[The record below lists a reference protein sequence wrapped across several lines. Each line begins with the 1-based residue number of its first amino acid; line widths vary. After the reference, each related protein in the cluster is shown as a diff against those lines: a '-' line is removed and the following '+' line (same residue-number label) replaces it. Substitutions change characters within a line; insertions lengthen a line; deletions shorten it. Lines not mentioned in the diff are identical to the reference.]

1 MRVLLIT
8 LLAFLACGA
17 YSKDIG
23 GTVSLLDALVQ
34 KCDLIDDEYM
44 EKKTGTEARESIM
57 RSLRG
62 VIGPINY
69 ESELEKSMRSGSVGG
84 GKFGAS
90 IEPKIGRG
98 IVPFPPGGK
107 YVLSTTPAYER
118 SIKIW
123 KAGLK
128 DKDPACTGEV
138 AAALFTEALKS
149 ESGKLNETKM
159 LDLFKKSADA
169 GHAPSMFMCGVCF
182 YYGIGCP
189 QNKKKGLKALEAWK
203 ITSGATKAK
212 RGGWVA
218 RRFETIN
225 K

>member
-1 MRVLLIT
+1 MRITLIT

-17 YSKDIG
+17 FAKDIEG
-23 GTVSLLDALVQ
+23 ISLLDALVQ

-44 EKKTGTEARESIM
+44 AKKTGAEARESIL

-62 VIGPINY
+62 SIGPISY
-69 ESELEKSMRSGSVGG
+69 DSEIEKKMSGGNQA
-84 GKFGAS
+84 GKFGATLS
-90 IEPKIGRG
+90 GLSERGPKI
-98 IVPFPPGGK
+98 FPPGGV
-107 YVLSTTPAYER
+107 YSVSVTPAYER
-118 SIKIW
+118 AIKVW

-128 DKDPACTGEV
+128 DKDPDCTGEV

-149 ESGKLNETKM
+149 ESGKLNEAKM
-159 LDLFKKSADA
+159 LDLFKKSADSGNA
-169 GHAPSMFMCGVCF
+169 NSMFMCGVCF

-203 ITSGATKAK
+203 VTSGTTKAK
-212 RGGWVA
+212 RGGWIA

>member
-1 MRVLLIT
+1 MRTTLIT

-17 YSKDIG
+17 FAKDIEG
-23 GTVSLLDALVQ
+23 ISLLDALVQ

-62 VIGPINY
+62 SIGPISY
-69 ESELEKSMRSGSVGG
+69 ESEIEKMMSGGNQS
-84 GKFGAS
+84 GKFGATLS
-90 IEPKIGRG
+90 NASAQGPKL
-98 IVPFPPGGK
+98 FPPGGV
-107 YVLSTTPAYER
+107 YTVSTTPAYER
-118 SIKIW
+118 SIKLW
-123 KAGLK
+123 KSGLK
-128 DKDPACTGEV
+128 DKDPVCTGEV

-159 LDLFKKSADA
+159 LDLFKKSADS

-189 QNKKKGLKALEAWK
+189 QSKKKGLKALEAWK

>member
-1 MRVLLIT
+1 MRTTLIT

-17 YSKDIG
+17 FAKDIEG
-23 GTVSLLDALVQ
+23 ISLLDALVQ

-44 EKKTGTEARESIM
+44 AKKTGAEARESIL

-62 VIGPINY
+62 PIGPISYN
-69 ESELEKSMRSGSVGG
+69 SEIEKKMSGGNQA
-84 GKFGAS
+84 GKFGATLS
-90 IEPKIGRG
+90 SSSERGPKI
-98 IVPFPPGGK
+98 FPPGGV
-107 YVLSTTPAYER
+107 YSVSVTPAYER
-118 SIKIW
+118 AIKVW

-128 DKDPACTGEV
+128 DKDPVCTGEI

-149 ESGKLNETKM
+149 DSGKLNETKM
-159 LDLFKKSADA
+159 LDLFKKSADS

-203 ITSGATKAK
+203 ITSGTTKAK

>member
-1 MRVLLIT
+1 MRAYLIT

-17 YSKDIG
+17 FAKDIEG
-23 GTVSLLDALVQ
+23 ISLLDALVQ

-62 VIGPINY
+62 VIGPISY
-69 ESELEKSMRSGSVGG
+69 ESELENSMRSDVSA

-90 IEPKIGRG
+90 IEPKLGRG
-98 IVPFPPGGK
+98 MVPFPPGGN
-107 YVLSTTPAYER
+107 YVLSRTPAYER
-118 SIKIW
+118 SIKLW
-123 KAGLK
+123 KSGLK
-128 DKDPACTGEV
+128 DKDPVCTGEV

-159 LDLFKKSADA
+159 LDLFKKSADS
-169 GHAPSMFMCGVCF
+169 GHANSMFMCGVCF